1 MRTHI
6 KTFGPKIRSNFAR
19 FDILHG
25 INERKQ
31 PEWHRLDIIAEGR
44 KREWLEKQERR
55 KLEAKLDALLED
67 LCT

>member
-6 KTFGPKIRSNFAR
+6 KTFGPKIRSNVAR

-25 INERKQ
+25 IDEGKQ

-44 KREWLEKQERR
+44 KREWLEKQAQKKFET
-55 KLEAKLDALLED
+55 ELDNALANL
-67 LCT
+67 L